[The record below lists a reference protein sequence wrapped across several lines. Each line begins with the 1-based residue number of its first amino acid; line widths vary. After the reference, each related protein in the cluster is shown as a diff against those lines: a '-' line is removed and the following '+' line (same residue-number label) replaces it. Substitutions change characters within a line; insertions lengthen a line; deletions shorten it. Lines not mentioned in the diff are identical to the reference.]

1 MRLRQ
6 AVLSTSL
13 KVTTTGVAQL
23 LPAGDFSTR
32 DGRPG
37 PGRKWKLDDVRGRMI
52 AAALAATALATP
64 VVIDY
69 EHQTLHKEANGKPA
83 PAAGWIKGAS
93 WIDGEGLSATVDW
106 TPRAKAAIDA
116 GEYRYISPVILF
128 DEETEEVKGVA
139 LAALTNYPAIVGM
152 SPVVAALSTQ
162 FSTPLNPEEPDMALL
177 ASLIALLGLQ
187 ADATEAAALTAIT
200 ALKAKTE
207 KPPEKTVLSAALTGA
222 LGLAAGADE
231 TAALTAI
238 TTLKT
243 AGAAPDPVTLQTIQA
258 MQGQIAAL
266 TAQLGEDKVTKAV
279 DAALAEHKLLP
290 AQREWAM
297 SLGKKDFAALT
308 AFISSAPAIPGL
320 GGQTHGSA
328 PAGGEATAALTA
340 DASKLMAGFG
350 LTPEQWAKAKP
361 AATT

>member
-37 PGRKWKLDDVRGRMI
+37 PGRKWKLDDARGRII
-52 AAALAATALATP
+52 AAALSAIAMTTP

-93 WIDGEGLSATVDW
+93 WIDGEGLSAVVDW

-116 GEYRYISPVILF
+116 GEYRYISPVIVF
-128 DEETEEVKGVA
+128 DEETDEVKGVA
-139 LAALTNYPAIVGM
+139 LAALTNFPAIVGM

-162 FSTPLNPEEPDMALL
+162 FNQEEPDMALL
-177 ASLIALLGLQ
+177 ASLIALLGLP
-187 ADATEAAALTAIT
+187 ADTTESAALSAIT
-200 ALKAKTE
+200 ALKTKAD

-243 AGAAPDPVTLQTIQA
+243 ASSTPDQVTLQTIQA

-266 TAQLGEDKVTKAV
+266 TA
-279 DAALAEHKLLP
+279 P
-290 AQREWAM
+290 MM
-297 SLGKKDFAALT
+297 SL
-308 AFISSAPAIPGL
+308 SQCAPR
-320 GGQTHGSA
+320 
-328 PAGGEATAALTA
+328 
-340 DASKLMAGFG
+340 
-350 LTPEQWAKAKP
+350 
-361 AATT
+361 